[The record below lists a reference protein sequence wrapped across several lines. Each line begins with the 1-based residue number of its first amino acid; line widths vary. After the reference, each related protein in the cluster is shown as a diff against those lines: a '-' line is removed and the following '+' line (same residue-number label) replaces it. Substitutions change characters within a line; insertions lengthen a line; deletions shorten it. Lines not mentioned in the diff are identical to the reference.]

1 MILILSFLVAGIVLI
16 LAEVF
21 LPGLIAGLMGAC
33 FLAVAAILTFIEY
46 GPAQGLLLVLLELT
60 GGTVLFILW
69 LRIFPKTPLGKR
81 MILDSTSQEDSEA
94 AALAALTGTT
104 GESLTYLRPA
114 GTAILNGKRY
124 DVVAEGPLIEA
135 RTPVVVAKVEGRRII
150 VREHS
155 IKPSPSEEN
164 PS

>member
-1 MILILSFLVAGIVLI
+1 MILILSFLVAGVALI

-33 FLAVAAILTFIEY
+33 FLAVAAILTFIQY
-46 GPAQGLLLVLLELT
+46 GPVQGLLLVLLELT
-60 GGTVLFILW
+60 GGTVLFMLW
-69 LRIFPKTPLGKR
+69 LRIFPRTPFGKR
-81 MILDSTSQEDSEA
+81 MILDSTSQEDPET

-104 GESLTYLRPA
+104 GESLTLLRPA

-135 RTPVVVAKVEGRRII
+135 HTPVVVAKVEGRRII

-155 IKPSPSEEN
+155 IKPSPSENN